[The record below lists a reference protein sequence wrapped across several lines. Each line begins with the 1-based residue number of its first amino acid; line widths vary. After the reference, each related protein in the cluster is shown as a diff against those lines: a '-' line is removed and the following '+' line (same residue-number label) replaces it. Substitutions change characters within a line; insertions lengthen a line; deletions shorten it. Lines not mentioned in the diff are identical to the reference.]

1 MLYDLIGFRLT
12 RFMLFVI
19 TSKLVKKHVDNSLK
33 LERIFLSPQVKR
45 SVIINNN
52 WYIRA
57 ASRVA
62 KQLKT

>member
-1 MLYDLIGFRLT
+1 
-12 RFMLFVI
+12 MLFVI